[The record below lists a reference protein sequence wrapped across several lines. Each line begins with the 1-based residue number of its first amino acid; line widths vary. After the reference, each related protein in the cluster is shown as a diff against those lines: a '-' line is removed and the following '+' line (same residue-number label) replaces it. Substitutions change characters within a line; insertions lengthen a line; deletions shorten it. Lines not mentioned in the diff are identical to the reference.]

1 MSSTIAVGFFKGCE
15 ASPSRSQ
22 EGSRH
27 LQRSTSHHESL
38 NRDLE
43 CLVEGICKKRIS
55 LAVEERDDMWRRHE
69 KAQIAF
75 LQKENAQMLTG
86 LHTEIERLHNELREA
101 YRQLYVEK
109 RESHTEQLEKEN
121 ELLRQRIIE
130 TERSNEE
137 LAKKLDESTSNAL
150 LVEQQLTNVINIF
163 KNQLAYQGNKI
174 RQLTEEVRER
184 STTVAQLVNQL
195 RFGSNDDSI
204 CGGGGLRCR
213 LHPRPVAHWDSMF
226 VPHSTNR
233 CAQMTNVD
241 SRCALVRSVSVTYP
255 GGRPNVVT
263 HKCIQSPST
272 RRSQHLPRLC
282 TRWQSFSGSG
292 CSIEKPPRKFNCT
305 PLERMP
311 LTRSL
316 YESGDKN
323 TAHISVNEESKSTK

>member
-1 MSSTIAVGFFKGCE
+1 MSSTIAVGFFK
-15 ASPSRSQ
+15 
-22 EGSRH
+22 
-27 LQRSTSHHESL
+27 
-38 NRDLE
+38 
-43 CLVEGICKKRIS
+43 
-55 LAVEERDDMWRRHE
+55 
-69 KAQIAF
+69 
-75 LQKENAQMLTG
+75 
-86 LHTEIERLHNELREA
+86 
-101 YRQLYVEK
+101 
-109 RESHTEQLEKEN
+109 
-121 ELLRQRIIE
+121 ELLEGVHYRIIE

-163 KNQLAYQGNKI
+163 KNQLAYQFSI
-174 RQLTEEVRER
+174 CDHQRMAL
-184 STTVAQLVNQL
+184 QL

-272 RRSQHLPRLC
+272 FIELLLNIISWVYAHFSRRSQHLPRLC